1 MTILPGRLVLVT
13 GANGYVGSR
22 LVPLLLRQ
30 GYRVRCLVRQS
41 QSIRCKPWAADV
53 DVVEADLLL
62 ADSLPKAMA
71 GVDAV
76 YYLVHS
82 MHHGAAFAQEDIRAA
97 CNCAEAAK
105 KAGVQRFIYLGGLG
119 DPESRLSPHLRSR
132 QETGRALATSGIP
145 VTEFRAAVILGSGSL
160 SFELIRDLTERLPVM
175 ICPYWIYTRIQP
187 IAIRDVLDYL
197 VAALTQPESAGRV
210 VEIGGQD
217 VLTYGGLMETYAAV
231 RGLRRHLIPV
241 PVLTPRLS
249 SYWVWL
255 ITPVPVNIARP
266 LIEGLRNEVIIRDE
280 LYRRLFPDIHPLDCR
295 AAVEEALEMGTEA
308 QLALSLK
315 PKLDTAPILIR
326 QEGMFHERRWC
337 HIPTTAS
344 RVYAAL
350 AKLGGDNGWPAWNWA
365 WQLRGAVDQFL
376 GGVGMRRGAS
386 GELRV
391 GEPLDFWRIDLAE
404 PNRLLRL
411 RAEMKLP
418 GRAWL
423 QFQIQ
428 PEGHHC
434 RLVQTALFEPRGLAG
449 VLYWYALYPIH
460 RWIFRDMLKAIAHEA
475 RHG

>member
-1 MTILPGRLVLVT
+1 MTLSPGSLVLVT
-13 GANGYVGSR
+13 GASGYVGSR

-30 GYRVRCLVRQS
+30 GYRVRCLVRHAQR
-41 QSIRCKPWAADV
+41 IRCKPWAADV
-53 DVVEADLLL
+53 EIVEADLLL

-71 GVDAV
+71 GVAAV

-82 MHHGAAFAQEDIRAA
+82 LGNGTEFAENDLRAA

-105 KAGVQRFIYLGGLG
+105 AAGVQRLLYLGGLG

-132 QETGRALATSGIP
+132 QETGHALVSAGVP

-175 ICPYWIYTRIQP
+175 ICPCWIYTRIQP

-197 VAALTQPESAGRV
+197 VAALAQPESAGRV
-210 VEIGGQD
+210 IEIGGQD

-249 SYWVWL
+249 SYWIGLV
-255 ITPVPVNIARP
+255 TTVPVSIARP
-266 LIEGLRNEVIIRDE
+266 LIEGLRNEVVVRDE
-280 LYRRLFPDIHPLDCR
+280 LSKQLFPEIHPLDCR
-295 AAVEEALEMGTEA
+295 AAVEEALREGTET
-308 QLALSLK
+308 QLAVSRRFK
-315 PKLDTAPILIR
+315 PDATPIFIR
-326 QEGMFHERRWC
+326 REGMFHERRWC
-337 HIPTTAS
+337 PVATTPS

-350 AKLGGDNGWPAWNWA
+350 GKLGGDNGWPAWNWA
-365 WQLRGAVDQFL
+365 WQWRGAVDQFL
-376 GGVGMRRGAS
+376 GGVGMRRS
-386 GELRV
+386 VTGELRV
-391 GEPLDFWRIDLAE
+391 GEPLDFWRIDRAE
-404 PNRLLRL
+404 PDRLLRL
-411 RAEMKLP
+411 QAEMKLP

-423 QFQIQ
+423 QFQIH

-449 VLYWYALYPIH
+449 VLYWYALYPVH
-460 RWIFRDMLKAIAHEA
+460 RWIFRDMLKAIAQA
-475 RHG
+475 ACRD